1 MAEQAIPIPME
12 RATWKGRMDLSRVYT
27 KTSKGIL
34 EGNAKS
40 RDLTR
45 EHGRVLTLI
54 DGKSS
59 VSDLLEKNSRLS
71 ESRLATILDELAEF
85 GMIRQLNGA
94 LAVDDL
100 GFSSTIIVDES
111 NTQAF
116 FEAQVHLER
125 ELRRAEDHEVRAKEQ
140 DRAALLSEVKAD
152 IEAEAEAIKRELAER
167 NAREA
172 KAKEQAQVKAQEVA
186 QREAEEQLR
195 RKAEAKAQAAAEKAR
210 QAREEAEAHAK
221 AVAEHTRKQL
231 EAEAKARAEAEA
243 RAKALEAEVFARAEV
258 ARIAKQEAAQRKQ
271 AEADAKARMEAE
283 KKAREQAEKQALA
296 AEKACEAAERK
307 ARKEAEENARLAKEA
322 EVKANARREL
332 EAKLQA
338 EEEAQR
344 RAEMEARLHEMEQG
358 KRRAE
363 EEAQALAKA
372 LDEAR
377 IATELETRVKR
388 RMEARAR
395 EDEGTRQRAEAET
408 RAKLE
413 EESRLRQE
421 AEARARGEA
430 EARRLAEEAKIK
442 AEQDAQA
449 QLEAERLARKEAE
462 ARAIAEAEAQRQAEA
477 ARLAAEQRAEEER
490 RMREQAEAKA
500 QEQAARRQAEAEA
513 EQRRIDEAEALV
525 AEQARLAAEQ
535 RAEEERLAHEEAER
549 EARAIAEARAKAEEE
564 AQRRAD
570 EERIR
575 VEAEARAVA
584 EAEEAVRLEAEA
596 VKRQLEEQQRAEEA
610 ARQQEAERAVAEAA
624 ESKSRALAE
633 ARERAEAEARAR
645 DDARRQAREAA
656 EAAARTEA
664 EEALR
669 RVEEATR
676 SEEAEE
682 AHLRDEAQ
690 ARAMAAAQGAAV
702 FPFLTAR
709 KRARIRFNKKLIKPA
724 VYGVLGFLLFAL
736 AVIHLISFNFYI
748 PIMEQQLTESIGQRV
763 VVKDIRFSVYPAPH
777 LKLEGL
783 AIGDLA
789 DVRVGTARLFP
800 AFSSWFSEEKVI
812 RRIELEAVALSED
825 SVSALSVWSQ
835 YQAQAAPVQFEQI
848 WVKDAKLANRLLDL
862 FAFDADVKMDHGRF
876 AKAQIKSTDQRI
888 TINFTPQADTLAIQL
903 AATHSVLPLEP
914 RIQFDELKITAI
926 ARPGSMT
933 LSHIEGQLY
942 GGALS
947 GNARVEWRD
956 GWLFTSDLGLRQVAI
971 EPVLTL
977 FTRNMKASGALEAKI
992 RLTTKSTALETLFN
1006 APQVQATFRVRDG
1019 ELSGVDLV
1027 RAIQSARSNGNI
1039 GGKTYFNELS
1049 GYLQLAN
1056 GRYQY
1061 RQLKLLTGMMSANG
1075 NLEFSAERS
1084 LSGNLVGE
1092 LRTRAMVLRTPFT
1105 LGGTLATPTLK
1116 VASPPQRPA
1125 PVKAIQEEQ

>member
-1 MAEQAIPIPME
+1 MTTVKAVAEQAIPNPME

-34 EGNAKS
+34 DGNTKS
-40 RDLTR
+40 RELTR
-45 EHGRVLTLI
+45 EHGRVLALI

-71 ESRLATILDELAEF
+71 ESHLAAILLELAEL

-100 GFSSTIIVDES
+100 GFSSTIIVDEA

-116 FEAQVHLER
+116 FEAQAHLER
-125 ELRRAEDHEVRAKEQ
+125 ELRRAEDHEARVKQQ
-140 DRAALLSEVKAD
+140 DRAALLNEVKAD
-152 IEAEAEAIKRELAER
+152 IEAEAEAIKRELAES

-172 KAKEQAQVKAQEVA
+172 QASAQA
-186 QREAEEQLR
+186 LARRE
-195 RKAEAKAQAAAEKAR
+195 AEAKAQDAEKAR
-210 QAREEAEAHAK
+210 LARE
-221 AVAEHTRKQL
+221 Q
-231 EAEAKARAEAEA
+231 
-243 RAKALEAEVFARAEV
+243 AEVFARAEA
-258 ARIAKQEAAQRKQ
+258 ARKAKQEAAQRAR
-271 AEADAKARMEAE
+271 AEADAHARMEVE

-296 AEKACEAAERK
+296 AEKA
-307 ARKEAEENARLAKEA
+307 RLAKEA
-322 EVKANARREL
+322 EDKAKARREL
-332 EAKLQA
+332 EAKIQT

-344 RAEMEARLHEMEQG
+344 RAEMEARMREMEQD

-363 EEAQALAKA
+363 EEARALAKA

-377 IATELETRVKR
+377 LAAELEARVKR
-388 RMEARAR
+388 RIEARAR
-395 EDEGTRQRAEAET
+395 EDEEAHQRAEAEA

-421 AEARARGEA
+421 AEARARAEA

-449 QLEAERLARKEAE
+449 QLEAERLARTEAE
-462 ARAIAEAEAQRQAEA
+462 ARALAEAEAQRQAEA

-490 RMREQAEAKA
+490 RAREEAEREARAKA
-500 QEQAARRQAEAEA
+500 EEEAARRQAEAE
-513 EQRRIDEAEALV
+513 QRRIEEAAAQA

-535 RAEEERLAHEEAER
+535 RAEEERRAREEAER
-549 EARAIAEARAKAEEE
+549 EARAMAEAAARAEEE

-570 EERIR
+570 EERLR
-575 VEAEARAVA
+575 AEAEARAVA

-610 ARQQEAERAVAEAA
+610 RLAREEAARQQEAARAAAEAA
-624 ESKSRALAE
+624 EAASRALAE

-645 DDARRQAREAA
+645 DEARRQAREAA
-656 EAAARTEA
+656 EAAARAEA

-669 RVEEATR
+669 RVEEAAR
-676 SEEAEE
+676 REEAEE
-682 AHLRDEAQ
+682 AHLRAEAQ
-690 ARAMAAAQGAAV
+690 ARAMAAAQGEAV

-709 KRARIRFNKKLIKPA
+709 KRARIRLDKKLIKPA
-724 VYGVLGFLLFAL
+724 AYGVLGLLLFAL
-736 AVIHLISFNFYI
+736 AAIHLLSFNFYI
-748 PIMEQQLTESIGQRV
+748 PKLERQLTESIGQRV
-763 VVKDIRFSVYPAPH
+763 VVKEIRCSVYPAPH
-777 LKLEGL
+777 LRLEGL

-800 AFSSWFSEEKVI
+800 TFSSWFSEEKVM
-812 RRIELEAVALSED
+812 RRVELEAVALSED

-835 YQAQAAPVQFEQI
+835 YQAQAAPVQFERVI
-848 WVKDAKLANRLLDL
+848 VKDARLANRLLDL

-876 AKAQIKSTDQRI
+876 ARAQIKSTDQRI
-888 TINFTPQADTLAIQL
+888 TIDFTPQGDALAIQL
-903 AATHSVLPLEP
+903 AATRSVLPLEP
-914 RIQFDELKITAI
+914 KIQFDELKITAI

-942 GGALS
+942 GGSLS
-947 GNARVEWRD
+947 GNAQVEWRD
-956 GWLFTSDLGLRQVAI
+956 GWMFRSDLGVRQVAI
-971 EPVLTL
+971 EPALTL
-977 FTRNMKASGALEAKI
+977 FTRNMQASGALEAKI
-992 RLTTKSTALETLFN
+992 RLTTKSDALETLFS
-1006 APQVQATFRVRDG
+1006 APQVQATFRVREGDIA
-1019 ELSGVDLV
+1019 GVDLV
-1027 RAIQSARSNGNI
+1027 RAIQSARSSGNI
-1039 GGKTYFNELS
+1039 GGKTHFNELS

-1075 NLEFSAERS
+1075 NLEFSSERN
-1084 LSGNLVGE
+1084 LSGNLLGE
-1092 LRTRAMVLRTPFT
+1092 LRTRATVLRTPFT

-1116 VASPPQRPA
+1116 VASPPQRAA